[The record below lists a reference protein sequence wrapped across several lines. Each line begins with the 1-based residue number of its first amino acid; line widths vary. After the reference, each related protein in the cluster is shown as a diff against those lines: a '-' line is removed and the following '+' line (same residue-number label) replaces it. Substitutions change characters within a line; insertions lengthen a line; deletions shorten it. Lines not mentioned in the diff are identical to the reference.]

1 MLETHY
7 NDAIREMR
15 SALDK
20 EKIKGRKKQLD
31 KALEVSEKNEMEQ
44 LFVECIEEI
53 RKDIMKRRLKQ
64 EI

>member
-1 MLETHY
+1 
-7 NDAIREMR
+7 MR